1 MMVWTS
7 RVETANWSIA
17 YPRMLT
23 KTLLTEAKTSPG
35 NAFSPHKMRMPHLD
49 FIYRIVAEMDQG
61 GVTPIEGVDGTD
73 KIRLVLPIEGGTVHG
88 PGIKGVIVHKSGAD
102 WAEVMNPKK
111 VIISNSDNSE

>member
-1 MMVWTS
+1 
-7 RVETANWSIA
+7 
-17 YPRMLT
+17 MLS
-23 KTLLTEAKTSPG
+23 KTPLTEAKTSPG

-111 VIISNSDNSE
+111 VSISNNSDNSDSN